1 MRKQISKTTKPEKSI
16 LSVKKILIIA
26 IIFIMLTGMMGVMA
40 SNERLVS
47 VKIVLSSGYEMDIM
61 TTQRKVSKILS
72 DNHIVVLDGETVV
85 PDLESELSD
94 NKTITI
100 TKGEVKVQSD
110 ESYFSADEIL
120 QSYTSIVEK
129 VVTVEEEIPYETITK
144 DVSGDS
150 ELKKN
155 TVVRA
160 GSNGLK
166 RVTYRIKYQ
175 NGNEIEKTEISSTI
189 VKEPV
194 NKIVEVR
201 TKIVTSRSSGSRISG
216 SVAEYQAYAAEKCN
230 AYGWSQSDFNCLVSL
245 WNRESG
251 WNPGAYNS
259 RSGAYGIPQAL
270 PGSKMASAGSDYLTN
285 YKTQINWGLSYIK
298 SRYGNPTNA
307 WSHSQR
313 KGWY

>member
-1 MRKQISKTTKPEKSI
+1 MRKQISKPTKPEKSI

-26 IIFIMLTGMMGVMA
+26 IIFVMLTGMMGVMA

-47 VKIVLSSGYEMDIM
+47 VKIVLSSGYEMNIM
-61 TTQRKVSKILS
+61 TTERKVSKILS

-155 TVVRA
+155 TVVQA

-166 RVTYRIKYQ
+166 QVTYRIKYQ

-201 TKIVTSRSSGSRISG
+201 TKIVTSRSSGARISG

>member
-129 VVTVEEEIPYETITK
+129 VVTVEEEILYETITK

-155 TVVRA
+155 TVVQA

>member
-72 DNHIVVLDGETVV
+72 DNHIVVLDSETVV

-155 TVVRA
+155 TVVQA

-201 TKIVTSRSSGSRISG
+201 TKIVTSRNSGSRISG

>member
-47 VKIVLSSGYEMDIM
+47 VKIFLSSGYEMDIM

-155 TVVRA
+155 TVVQA

-201 TKIVTSRSSGSRISG
+201 TKIVTSRSSRSRISG

>member
-155 TVVRA
+155 TVVQA

-201 TKIVTSRSSGSRISG
+201 TKIVTSRNSGSRISG

>member
-155 TVVRA
+155 TVVQA

-201 TKIVTSRSSGSRISG
+201 TKIVTSRSSRSRISG
-216 SVAEYQAYAAEKCN
+216 SVAEYQAYAEEKCN

>member
-40 SNERLVS
+40 SNERLGS

-155 TVVRA
+155 TVVQA

-201 TKIVTSRSSGSRISG
+201 TKIVTSRSSRSRISG

>member
-155 TVVRA
+155 TVVQA
-160 GSNGLK
+160 GLNGLK

-201 TKIVTSRSSGSRISG
+201 TKIVTSRSSRSRISG

>member
-61 TTQRKVSKILS
+61 TTQRKVSS

-155 TVVRA
+155 TVVQA

>member
-61 TTQRKVSKILS
+61 TTQRKISKILS

-155 TVVRA
+155 TVVQA

-201 TKIVTSRSSGSRISG
+201 TKIVTSRSSRSRISG

-270 PGSKMASAGSDYLTN
+270 PGSKMASAGLDYLTN

>member
-155 TVVRA
+155 TVVQA

-201 TKIVTSRSSGSRISG
+201 TKIVTSRNSGSRISG

-285 YKTQINWGLSYIK
+285 YKTQINWGLSYFK

-313 KGWY
+313 IGWY